1 MLRLFLFVAAFF
13 AALPA
18 AAQSPGA
25 AASEVESQIRD
36 AEQKYNAAYAAN
48 DLPAYFGYLAPDFA
62 QWLPSGRTDKASYQQ
77 SWTRF
82 ITGGGKVLSA
92 ELSEMQ
98 IKAGPSGDSAV
109 ASYILSVK
117 TQTARGVTDDK
128 YQETD
133 VWFKRDGAWKVIYL
147 HYSAAPKPRE
157 PR

>member
-1 MLRLFLFVAAFF
+1 MLRLFVFVASLLF
-13 AALPA
+13 ALPV
-18 AAQSPGA
+18 AAQSPN
-25 AASEVESQIRD
+25 AASSDVEAQIRD

-48 DLPAYFGYLAPDFA
+48 DLPAYFGYLASDFA

-82 ITGGGKVLSA
+82 ITNGGKVLSA
-92 ELSEMQ
+92 ELSELQ
-98 IKAGPSGDSAV
+98 IKVGPSGDSAV

-117 TQTARGVTDDK
+117 TQSARGVSDDK

>member
-1 MLRLFLFVAAFF
+1 MLRLFVFAVSLL

-18 AAQSPGA
+18 AAQS
-25 AASEVESQIRD
+25 ASEVEAQVRD

-48 DLPAYFGYLAPDFA
+48 DLPAYFGYLADDFA

-82 ITGGGKVLSA
+82 ITNGGKVLSA
-92 ELSEMQ
+92 ELSEVQ
-98 IKAGPSGDSAV
+98 IKVGPSGDSAV
-109 ASYILSVK
+109 ASYILSVR
-117 TQTARGVTDDK
+117 TQSARGVTDDK

-133 VWFKRDGAWKVIYL
+133 VWFKRNGAWKVIYL